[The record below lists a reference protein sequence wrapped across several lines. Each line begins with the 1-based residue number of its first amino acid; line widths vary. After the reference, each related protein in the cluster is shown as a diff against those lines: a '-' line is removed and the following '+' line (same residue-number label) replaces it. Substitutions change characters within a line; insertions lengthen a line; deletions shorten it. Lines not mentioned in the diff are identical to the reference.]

1 MSLRR
6 LICHLMLPHWWAQR
20 VFPRDLLQRIERAI
34 TASESAHRG
43 ELRLVVEA
51 NLPMHC
57 LWPAQ
62 STRARAVELFSQ
74 LRVWDTAENSGVLIY
89 LQLIDR
95 RVEIV
100 ADRGISTRV
109 RQDFWSEVC
118 KGMETAFRVGNF
130 ESGTLQ
136 ALEVITLALQQ
147 HFPACGESANELPN
161 APLLL

>member
-6 LICHLMLPHWWAQR
+6 RIRHLMLPHWWVRR
-20 VFPRDLLQRIERAI
+20 VFPLALLQRIEQAI
-34 TASESAHRG
+34 AASESRHRG
-43 ELRLVVEA
+43 ELRWVIEA

-62 STRARAVELFSQ
+62 STRARALELFSQ

-89 LQLIDR
+89 LQLVDR

-100 ADRGISTRV
+100 ADRGISARV
-109 RQDFWSEVC
+109 PPEFWSEVC
-118 KGMETAFRVGNF
+118 RNMETAFRADNF

-136 ALEVITLALQQ
+136 AIDALTEVLQE
-147 HFPACGESANELPN
+147 HFPACGVAANELPN